1 MLCGLHAR
9 RVASHMQTSRLNV
22 AMIGH
27 GFIGRVH
34 SNAFHQAAHFF
45 QIPYELNLKVVC
57 GRNRATL
64 EAMASQWNW
73 EEVATDWTQVVTRP
87 DIQVVDIAVPN
98 VLHGPIAI
106 AAGQFGKNIFLEK
119 PLGAFFLEAQTKAAA
134 SEQV

>member
-1 MLCGLHAR
+1 
-9 RVASHMQTSRLNV
+9 MQTSRLNV

-57 GRNRATL
+57 VRNRAML

-87 DIQVVDIAVPN
+87 DIQVVDIAVRKRDRASSAICCRT
-98 VLHGPIAI
+98 LSIWLPI
-106 AAGQFGKNIFLEK
+106 
-119 PLGAFFLEAQTKAAA
+119 
-134 SEQV
+134 